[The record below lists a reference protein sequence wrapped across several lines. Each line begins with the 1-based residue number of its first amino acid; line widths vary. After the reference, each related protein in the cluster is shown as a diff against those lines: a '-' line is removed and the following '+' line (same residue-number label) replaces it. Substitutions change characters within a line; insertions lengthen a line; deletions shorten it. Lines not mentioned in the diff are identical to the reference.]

1 MRSKALFVL
10 NIAAITSLPTEQF
23 TEVEVRV
30 AAKSLEVYN
39 LQNFIV
45 IVFYNKCLNYLS
57 YVIEFN
63 SC

>member
-23 TEVEVRV
+23 TEVEVRI
-30 AAKSLEVYN
+30 AATSLEVYN
-39 LQNFIV
+39 LQIFIV
-45 IVFYNKCLNYLS
+45 IDFYNKCLDYLS
-57 YVIEFN
+57 YVIEIN